1 MAKTKVFISFDYEN
15 DRDIKGA
22 LISQAKQ
29 ADSPFSINDC
39 SIQFSVP
46 NTTRWQKI
54 ARDNIKKADLVI
66 VLCGL
71 FTDKSD
77 GVAAEVTIA
86 QEEGKPY
93 FLLKGRRRIEVKR
106 PKNVKNE
113 ERIIPWNWKKLSE
126 VIRKERV

>member
-29 ADSPFSINDC
+29 ADSPFSIYDC
-39 SIQFSVP
+39 SIQFPVP
-46 NTTRWQKI
+46 NTTRWQSI
-54 ARDNIKKADLVI
+54 ARANIRQADVVI

-71 FTDKSD
+71 YTDQSE

-93 FLLKGRRRIEVKR
+93 FLLKGRRRVEVKR
-106 PKNVKNE
+106 PKNVKKE